1 MLAIT
6 APIVNVNDV
15 AAVLA
20 VTTGF
25 SKVDKV
31 VLHVM
36 PNLVPK
42 LSSTVNSITL
52 LAVTAL
58 EFTTRVGLVPV
69 GNATEPDAAVPHPAG
84 DIALAQ
90 LVPVLRVFP
99 FNTVNV
105 PCAAVVFPICGGA
118 AKIVFTNAVV
128 DSCVLFV
135 PTVAVGAVGVPVS
148 AGDANG
154 ANDVA
159 TNAVVANCVLFVPA
173 VAVGAAG
180 TPVNVGDANGANPE
194 MEAPDGIVTVPV
206 NVGDANGAKLV
217 ATNAVVAARVL
228 LLPAVCVTKV
238 GDPV

>member
-1 MLAIT
+1 M
-6 APIVNVNDV
+6 NVNDV

-128 DSCVLFV
+128 
-135 PTVAVGAVGVPVS
+135 
-148 AGDANG
+148 
-154 ANDVA
+154 
-159 TNAVVANCVLFVPA
+159 ANCVLFVPA